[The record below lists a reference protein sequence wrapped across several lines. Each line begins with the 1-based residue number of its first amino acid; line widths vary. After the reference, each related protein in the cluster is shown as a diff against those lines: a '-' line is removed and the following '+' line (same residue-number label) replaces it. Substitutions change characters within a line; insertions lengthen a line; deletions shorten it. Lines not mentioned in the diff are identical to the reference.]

1 MTIDFKDLELLKE
14 MFDDIKIIKKSFEN
28 RIEKRWLST
37 KEVAEYLDYSQDRI
51 HKLKG
56 EEFIENIHYFK
67 RSGKLLF
74 DKTKID
80 DWVLGIETHDL
91 NGGFN
96 VKDIVNEML
105 QGLAHA

>member
-1 MTIDFKDLELLKE
+1 MTINFEHLELLKE
-14 MFDDIKIIKKSFEN
+14 MFDDIKTIKKLFEN

-56 EEFIENIHYFK
+56 EAFIEGIHFHK

-74 DKTKID
+74 DKAKID
-80 DWVLGIETHDL
+80 DWVLGIETYDL

-96 VKDIVNEML
+96 VEEKVNDLLKDL
-105 QGLAHA
+105 LDA